1 VQAKVDVSQLNIA
14 TMEKAREVTTTLEK
28 ITSLGKDVR
37 NDINQ
42 IIVAMQ
48 YQDITQQKLEHIKV
62 PLLAE
67 ASESIAG
74 AASKTRAAG
83 VSIPEPSEGA
93 AMPSLQTLVRE
104 DLAPGKVRKVD
115 VELF

>member
-1 VQAKVDVSQLNIA
+1 VDVSQLNIA

-28 ITSLGKDVR
+28 ITTLGKDVR

-42 IIVAMQ
+42 IIIAMQ
-48 YQDITQQKLEHIKV
+48 YQDITQQKLEHIKA

-67 ASESIAG
+67 AFECIAS

-83 VSIPEPSEGA
+83 VQLPETQTGEA
-93 AMPSLQTLVRE
+93 AGDGTRVRVSVRE

>member
-14 TMEKAREVTTTLEK
+14 TMEKAREVTSTLEK
-28 ITSLGKDVR
+28 ITTLGSDVR
-37 NDINQ
+37 NDINK

-62 PLLAE
+62 SLLAE
-67 ASESIAG
+67 AADSITAV
-74 AASKTRAAG
+74 AAKTHAAG
-83 VSIPEPSEGA
+83 VAAASGA
-93 AMPSLQTLVRE
+93 KEVAGGPVRE